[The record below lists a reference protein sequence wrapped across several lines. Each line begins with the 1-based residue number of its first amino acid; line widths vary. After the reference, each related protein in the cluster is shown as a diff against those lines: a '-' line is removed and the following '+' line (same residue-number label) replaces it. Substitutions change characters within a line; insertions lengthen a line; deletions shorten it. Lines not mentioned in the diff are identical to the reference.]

1 MAAKKGGF
9 INEVLS
15 QREQEAKNRPQSVFR
30 SDYSEPVQPAQRE
43 QTERDTRKSGS
54 YTFRMKPYLYEN
66 LKKIAH
72 EKHTTANALINEILE
87 EYSEEHAE
95 LIRKYNA
102 EA

>member
-9 INEVLS
+9 INEVLT

-30 SDYSEPVQPAQRE
+30 SGYEHESAAQP
-43 QTERDTRKSGS
+43 ERDTRKSGS

-72 EKHTTANALINEILE
+72 EKHTTANALINEIIE
-87 EYSEEHAE
+87 EYSSANAD
-95 LIRKYNA
+95 LIRKYDE

>member
-15 QREQEAKNRPQSVFR
+15 QREQEAKNRPQSVFH
-30 SDYSEPVQPAQRE
+30 SDYEKPARVEPAPGE
-43 QTERDTRKSGS
+43 KDTRKSGS
-54 YTFRMKPYLYEN
+54 YTFRMKPYLYED

-72 EKHTTANALINEILE
+72 EKHTTANALINEIIE
-87 EYSEEHAE
+87 EYNNANAN
-95 LIRKYNA
+95 LIRKYDE

>member
-9 INEVLS
+9 INEVLT

-30 SDYSEPVQPAQRE
+30 STHESAVQPE
-43 QTERDTRKSGS
+43 KDTRKSGS

-72 EKHTTANALINEILE
+72 EKHTTANALINEIIE
-87 EYSEEHAE
+87 EYSSANAD
-95 LIRKYNA
+95 LIRKYDE

>member
-9 INEVLS
+9 INEVLT
-15 QREQEAKNRPQSVFR
+15 QREQEAKNKPHSIIR
-30 SDYSEPVQPAQRE
+30 STHERKAEP
-43 QTERDTRKSGS
+43 ERDTRKSGS

-87 EYSEEHAE
+87 EYSIENASLISKYDEEA
-95 LIRKYNA
+95 
-102 EA
+102 

>member
-30 SDYSEPVQPAQRE
+30 SVPEQPIPA
-43 QTERDTRKSGS
+43 ERDTRKSGS
-54 YTFRMKPYLYEN
+54 YTFRMKPYLYEDF
-66 LKKIAH
+66 KKIAH

-87 EYSEEHAE
+87 EYNNANAA
-95 LIRKYNA
+95 LIRKYDE